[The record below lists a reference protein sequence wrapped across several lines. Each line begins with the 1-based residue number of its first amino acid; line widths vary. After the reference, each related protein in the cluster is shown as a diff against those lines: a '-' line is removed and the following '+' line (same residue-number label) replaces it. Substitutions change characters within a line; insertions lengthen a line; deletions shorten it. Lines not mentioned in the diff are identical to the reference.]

1 MSYIQGSTIFPK
13 ENFVFVSNKKEK
25 GRRVFTK
32 RAFCDIICVAI
43 ELKEITMK
51 FSYKSTILACYNG
64 YITQAICIN
73 LAPLLYLTFQREF
86 SLSVSQV
93 GLLIAVNFATQILV
107 DVIAS
112 HYANRL
118 NLRVMAILAHVL
130 AAGGL
135 VGLAIFPKIMPPF
148 LGLLLAEGILG
159 CGGGFTEVI
168 ISPLMEA
175 CPTEEKSG
183 NMSLLHSFYS
193 WGQAGVVLLSGIY
206 FYCFEISK
214 VWYYL
219 PILWAIIPLIGA
231 VAFSIVPI
239 YNLPTKEGEK
249 SAVGRLFRTP
259 LFLVFFLMMFCAGA
273 GEMIMSQWAS
283 AFVESALGIN
293 KTLGDL
299 LGPCMFAVMM
309 GIARVLYGRLSG
321 KIDLTKWM
329 TWGCIGCSAAYL
341 LAAFAPHPILALLG
355 CALCG
360 FSVGV
365 FWPGTLSHA
374 AANIPLGG
382 VSMFAILAVAGDI
395 GCLSG
400 PYLSG
405 VIADA
410 FGQNLRAS
418 FVFATVFPIICLV
431 VLWLQKRKKNK
442 VSN

>member
-1 MSYIQGSTIFPK
+1 MKLGYRST
-13 ENFVFVSNKKEK
+13 VF
-25 GRRVFTK
+25 
-32 RAFCDIICVAI
+32 
-43 ELKEITMK
+43 
-51 FSYKSTILACYNG
+51 ACYNG

-73 LAPLLYLTFQREF
+73 LAPLLYLTFQRQF
-86 SLSVSQV
+86 SLSVAQV
-93 GLLIAVNFATQILV
+93 GLLVAVNFTTQILV
-107 DVIAS
+107 DVLAS

-118 NLRVMAILAHVL
+118 NLRGMAILAHL
-130 AAGGL
+130 FAASGL
-135 VGLAIFPKIMPPF
+135 VGLALFPKLMSP
-148 LGLLLAEGILG
+148 LAGLLLAEAILG
-159 CGGGFTEVI
+159 LGGGFTEVI

-206 FYCFEISK
+206 FYFFEISTS
-214 VWYYL
+214 WHYL
-219 PILWAIIPLIGA
+219 PIIWAIIPLAGA

-259 LFLVFFLMMFCAGA
+259 LFLVFFLMMYCAGA

-329 TWGCIGCSAAYL
+329 IWGCIGCAASYL
-341 LAAFAPHPILALLG
+341 MAAFAPHPILALVG

-410 FGQNLRAS
+410 FGQDLRAA
-418 FVFATVFPIICLV
+418 FVFATIFPLICLA
-431 VLWLQKRKKNK
+431 VLCLQKRKKNA
-442 VSN
+442 VR

>member
-1 MSYIQGSTIFPK
+1 MH
-13 ENFVFVSNKKEK
+13 
-25 GRRVFTK
+25 FTK
-32 RAFCDIICVAI
+32 RAFCVIICVAI
-43 ELKEITMK
+43 YNKENTMK
-51 FSYKSTILACYNG
+51 LNHKSTILACYNG

-86 SLSVSQV
+86 SLSVAEV
-93 GLLIAVNFATQILV
+93 GILIAVNFATQILV

-118 NLRVMAILAHVL
+118 NLRAMAILAHIF
-130 AAGGL
+130 AAIGL
-135 VGLAIFPKIMPPF
+135 VGLSVFPKLMPPIG
-148 LGLLLAEGILG
+148 GLLLAEGILG

-206 FYCFEISK
+206 FYCFEISAS
-214 VWYYL
+214 WYFL
-219 PILWAIIPLIGA
+219 PILWAIIPLLGA

-239 YNLPTKEGEK
+239 YNLPTKEGET
-249 SAVGRLFRTP
+249 SAVARLFRTP
-259 LFLVFFLMMFCAGA
+259 SFWVFIIMMLCAGA

-283 AFVESALGIN
+283 AFVESALGLD

-321 KIDLTKWM
+321 KINLTKWM
-329 TWGCIGCSAAYL
+329 MWGCIGCAVAYL
-341 LAAFAPHPILALLG
+341 LAAFAPHPIFALVG

-382 VSMFAILAVAGDI
+382 VSMFAILAVAGDV
-395 GCLSG
+395 GCLTG
-400 PYLSG
+400 PYFSG
-405 VIADA
+405 LIADA
-410 FGQNLRAS
+410 FGQDLRAA
-418 FVFATVFPIICLV
+418 FVFATIFPIACLT
-431 VLWLQKRKKNK
+431 VLCLQKRKK
-442 VSN
+442 

>member
-1 MSYIQGSTIFPK
+1 
-13 ENFVFVSNKKEK
+13 
-25 GRRVFTK
+25 
-32 RAFCDIICVAI
+32 
-43 ELKEITMK
+43 MK
-51 FSYKSTILACYNG
+51 LSYKSTILACYNG

-73 LAPLLYLTFQREF
+73 LAPLLYLIFQRQF
-86 SLSVSQV
+86 ALSVAQV
-93 GLLIAVNFATQILV
+93 GLLVAVNFATQIMV
-107 DVIAS
+107 DVLAS

-118 NLRVMAILAHVL
+118 NLRVMAILAHIF
-130 AAGGL
+130 ASCGL
-135 VGLAIFPKIMPPF
+135 VGLALFPNLMPP
-148 LGLLLAEGILG
+148 LAGLLFAEAILG
-159 CGGGFTEVI
+159 IGGGFTEVI

-206 FYCFEISK
+206 FYFFEISTS
-214 VWYYL
+214 WYYL
-219 PILWAIIPLIGA
+219 PIIWAIIPLVGA

-249 SAVGRLFRTP
+249 SAVGRLFHTP

-283 AFVESALGIN
+283 AFVESALGID

-299 LGPCMFAVMM
+299 LGPCMFAIMM

-321 KIDLTKWM
+321 RINLTKWM
-329 TWGCIGCSAAYL
+329 IWGCIGCIVAYL
-341 LAAFAPHPILALLG
+341 LAAFAPHPILALVG

-400 PYLSG
+400 PFISG
-405 VIADA
+405 VVADA
-410 FGQNLRAS
+410 FGQNLRAA
-418 FVFATVFPIICLV
+418 FVFATMFPLICLLV
-431 VLWLQKRKKNK
+431 FWLQKRKKNK
-442 VSN
+442 ERN

>member
-1 MSYIQGSTIFPK
+1 
-13 ENFVFVSNKKEK
+13 
-25 GRRVFTK
+25 
-32 RAFCDIICVAI
+32 
-43 ELKEITMK
+43 MK
-51 FSYKSTILACYNG
+51 LTHRSTILACYNG

-86 SLSVSQV
+86 SLSVTQV
-93 GLLIAVNFATQILV
+93 GLLIAVNFATQIFV
-107 DVIAS
+107 DLLAS
-112 HYANRL
+112 NYANRL
-118 NLRVMAILAHVL
+118 NLRAMAILAHIF
-130 AAGGL
+130 AAVGL
-135 VGLAIFPKIMPPF
+135 VGLALFPKLMSP
-148 LGLLLAEGILG
+148 LGGLLLAEAILG

-183 NMSLLHSFYS
+183 NMSLLHSFYC

-206 FYCFEISK
+206 FYFFEISTS
-214 VWYYL
+214 WYYL
-219 PILWAIIPLIGA
+219 PVIWSIIPLIGA
-231 VAFSIVPI
+231 VAFAIVPI
-239 YNLPTKEGEK
+239 YTLPTKEGEK

-259 LFLVFFLMMFCAGA
+259 LFLVFFLMMYCAGA
-273 GEMIMSQWAS
+273 GEMVMSQWAS
-283 AFVESALGIN
+283 AFVESALGID

-309 GIARVLYGRLSG
+309 GLARLFYGRFSG
-321 KIDLTKWM
+321 RVDLTKWM
-329 TWGCIGCSAAYL
+329 ILGCLGCAASYL
-341 LAAFAPHPILALLG
+341 MAAFAPHPIFALAG

-374 AANIPLGG
+374 SANIPMGG

-400 PYLSG
+400 PYFAG

-410 FGQNLRAS
+410 AGQDLRAA
-418 FVFATVFPIICLV
+418 FVFATIFPLICLA
-431 VLWLQKRKKNK
+431 VLLLQKREKQLG
-442 VSN
+442 S

>member
-1 MSYIQGSTIFPK
+1 MKLSY
-13 ENFVFVSNKKEK
+13 
-25 GRRVFTK
+25 R
-32 RAFCDIICVAI
+32 
-43 ELKEITMK
+43 
-51 FSYKSTILACYNG
+51 STILACYNG

-73 LAPLLYLTFQREF
+73 LAPLLYLTFQWEF
-86 SLSVSQV
+86 FLTVTQV
-93 GLLIAVNFATQILV
+93 GVLIAVNFATQILV
-107 DVIAS
+107 DVLAS

-118 NLRVMAILAHVL
+118 NLRVLAVLAHVF

-135 VGLAIFPKIMPPF
+135 VGLSIFPKLLPPF
-148 LGLLLAEGILG
+148 AGLLLAEGTLG
-159 CGGGFTEVI
+159 IGGGFTEVI

-193 WGQAGVVLLSGIY
+193 WGQAGVVLLSGI
-206 FYCFEISK
+206 FFFCFEISTF
-214 VWYYL
+214 WYYL
-219 PILWAIIPLIGA
+219 PILWAIVPLLGA

-259 LFLVFFLMMFCAGA
+259 IFFLFFLMMFCAGA
-273 GEMIMSQWAS
+273 GEMVMSQWAS
-283 AFVESALGIN
+283 AFVESALGID
-293 KTLGDL
+293 KTIGDL

-309 GIARVLYGRLSG
+309 GIARVLYGKLSG
-321 KIDLTKWM
+321 RVDLTKWIM
-329 TWGCIGCSAAYL
+329 WGCVGCTVAYL
-341 LAAFAPHPILALLG
+341 LAAFAPHPILALIG

-405 VIADA
+405 VVADA
-410 FGQNLRAS
+410 FGQDLRAA
-418 FVFATVFPIICLV
+418 FVFATVFPLICLT
-431 VLWLQKRKKNK
+431 VLLLQKKKK
-442 VSN
+442 GKEEV

>member
-1 MSYIQGSTIFPK
+1 MKLSYRSTIF
-13 ENFVFVSNKKEK
+13 
-25 GRRVFTK
+25 
-32 RAFCDIICVAI
+32 
-43 ELKEITMK
+43 
-51 FSYKSTILACYNG
+51 ACYNG

-73 LAPLLYLTFQREF
+73 LAPLLYLTFQRQF
-86 SLSVSQV
+86 ALSVAQV
-93 GLLIAVNFATQILV
+93 GLLVAVNFATQIMV
-107 DVIAS
+107 DLLAS

-118 NLRVMAILAHVL
+118 NLRAMAVLAHVF
-130 AAGGL
+130 AACGL
-135 VGLAIFPKIMPPF
+135 VGLALFPKLMPP
-148 LGLLLAEGILG
+148 LAGLLLAEAILG
-159 CGGGFTEVI
+159 IGGGFTEVI

-183 NMSLLHSFYS
+183 NMSLVHSFYS

-206 FYCFEISK
+206 FFCFEISSS
-214 VWYYL
+214 WYYL
-219 PILWAIIPLIGA
+219 PIIWAIIPIIGA

-283 AFVESALGIN
+283 AFVESALGID

-329 TWGCIGCSAAYL
+329 IWGCIGCAVAYL

-410 FGQNLRAS
+410 FGQNLRAA
-418 FVFATVFPIICLV
+418 FVFATIFPLICLT
-431 VLWLQKRKKNK
+431 VLCLQKRKKNK
-442 VSN
+442 EETLK

>member
-1 MSYIQGSTIFPK
+1 MKLSYRST
-13 ENFVFVSNKKEK
+13 V
-25 GRRVFTK
+25 
-32 RAFCDIICVAI
+32 
-43 ELKEITMK
+43 
-51 FSYKSTILACYNG
+51 LACYNG

-86 SLSVSQV
+86 SLSVTQV

-107 DVIAS
+107 DVLAS
-112 HYANRL
+112 HFANRL
-118 NLRVMAILAHVL
+118 NLRFMAILAHIF
-130 AAGGL
+130 ASCGL
-135 VGLAIFPKIMPPF
+135 IGLAIFPKLMPP
-148 LGLLLAEGILG
+148 LAGLLLAEAILG

-206 FYCFEISK
+206 FYLFEISTS
-214 VWYYL
+214 WYYL
-219 PILWAIIPLIGA
+219 PILWAIIPLMGA
-231 VAFSIVPI
+231 VAFSFVPI

-249 SAVGRLFRTP
+249 SPIGRLFRTP
-259 LFLVFFLMMFCAGA
+259 FFLVFFLMMYCAGA
-273 GEMIMSQWAS
+273 SEMIMSQWAS
-283 AFVESALGIN
+283 AFVESALGIH

-309 GIARVLYGRLSG
+309 GLARVLYGRLSG
-321 KIDLTKWM
+321 KIDLTKWIM
-329 TWGCIGCSAAYL
+329 WGCVGCTAAYL
-341 LAAFAPHPILALLG
+341 LAAFAPHPILALVG

-405 VIADA
+405 VVADA
-410 FGQNLRAS
+410 FGQDLRAA
-418 FVFATVFPIICLV
+418 FIFATVFPIICLV
-431 VLWLQKRKKNK
+431 VLGLQNRKKNR
-442 VSN
+442 VNS

>member
-1 MSYIQGSTIFPK
+1 
-13 ENFVFVSNKKEK
+13 
-25 GRRVFTK
+25 
-32 RAFCDIICVAI
+32 
-43 ELKEITMK
+43 MK
-51 FSYKSTILACYNG
+51 LTHRSTILACYNG

-86 SLSVSQV
+86 SLSVTQV
-93 GLLIAVNFATQILV
+93 GLLIAVNFATQIFV
-107 DVIAS
+107 DLLAS
-112 HYANRL
+112 NYANRL
-118 NLRVMAILAHVL
+118 NLRAMAILAHIFATV
-130 AAGGL
+130 GL
-135 VGLAIFPKIMPPF
+135 VGLALFPKLMSP
-148 LGLLLAEGILG
+148 LAGLLLAEAILG

-183 NMSLLHSFYS
+183 NMSLLHSFYC

-206 FYCFEISK
+206 FYFFEISTS
-214 VWYYL
+214 WYYL
-219 PILWAIIPLIGA
+219 PVIWSIIPLIGA
-231 VAFSIVPI
+231 VAFAIVPI
-239 YNLPTKEGEK
+239 YTLPTKEGEK

-259 LFLVFFLMMFCAGA
+259 LFLVFFLMMYCAGA
-273 GEMIMSQWAS
+273 GEMVMSQWAS
-283 AFVESALGIN
+283 AFVESALGID

-309 GIARVLYGRLSG
+309 GLARLFYGRFSG
-321 KIDLTKWM
+321 RVDLTKWM
-329 TWGCIGCSAAYL
+329 ILGCLGCAASYL
-341 LAAFAPHPILALLG
+341 MAAFAPHPIFALVG

-374 AANIPLGG
+374 SANIPMGG

-400 PYLSG
+400 PYFAG

-410 FGQNLRAS
+410 AGQDLRAA
-418 FVFATVFPIICLV
+418 FIFATIFPLICLA
-431 VLWLQKRKKNK
+431 VLLLQKRKNT
-442 VSN
+442 VR

>member
-1 MSYIQGSTIFPK
+1 MKLSY
-13 ENFVFVSNKKEK
+13 
-25 GRRVFTK
+25 R
-32 RAFCDIICVAI
+32 
-43 ELKEITMK
+43 
-51 FSYKSTILACYNG
+51 STILACYNG

-73 LAPLLYLTFQREF
+73 LAPLLYLTFQRQF
-86 SLSVSQV
+86 FLTVTQIGV
-93 GLLIAVNFATQILV
+93 LIAVNFAAQISV
-107 DVIAS
+107 DLLAS

-118 NLRVMAILAHVL
+118 NLRVMAVLAHVF
-130 AAGGL
+130 AVCGL
-135 VGLAIFPKIMPPF
+135 VGFSIFPKLFPPF
-148 LGLLLAEGILG
+148 AALLLAEAVLGI
-159 CGGGFTEVI
+159 GGGFTEVI

-193 WGQAGVVLLSGIY
+193 WGQAGVVLLSGI
-206 FYCFEISK
+206 FFFCFEISSN
-214 VWYYL
+214 WYYL
-219 PILWAIIPLIGA
+219 PILWAIIPFVGA

-239 YNLPTKEGEK
+239 YHLPTKEGEK
-249 SAVGRLFRTP
+249 SAVGRLFATP
-259 LFLVFFLMMFCAGA
+259 IFLVFFFMMFCAGA
-273 GEMIMSQWAS
+273 SEMIMSHWAS

-309 GIARVLYGRLSG
+309 GIARVLYGKLSG
-321 KIDLTKWM
+321 RVDLTKWM
-329 TWGCIGCSAAYL
+329 MWGCVGCTTAYL
-341 LAAFAPHPILALLG
+341 LAAFAAHPIFALVG

-405 VIADA
+405 VVTDA
-410 FGQNLRAS
+410 FGQDLRTA
-418 FVFATVFPIICLV
+418 FVFATIFPIACLT
-431 VLWLQKRKKNK
+431 VLWLQKRKKSK
-442 VSN
+442 ERI

>member
-1 MSYIQGSTIFPK
+1 MKLSY
-13 ENFVFVSNKKEK
+13 
-25 GRRVFTK
+25 R
-32 RAFCDIICVAI
+32 
-43 ELKEITMK
+43 
-51 FSYKSTILACYNG
+51 STILACYNG

-73 LAPLLYLTFQREF
+73 LAPLLYLTFQRQF
-86 SLSVSQV
+86 ALSVSEV
-93 GLLIAVNFATQILV
+93 GLLIAVNFATQIAV
-107 DVIAS
+107 DVLAS
-112 HYANRL
+112 HYANSL
-118 NLRVMAILAHVL
+118 NLRVMAVLAHVF

-135 VGLAIFPKIMPPF
+135 IGLALFPKLMPPLF
-148 LGLLLAEGILG
+148 GLLLAEAILG
-159 CGGGFTEVI
+159 IGGGFTEVI

-193 WGQAGVVLLSGIY
+193 WGQAGVVLLSGVY
-206 FYCFEISK
+206 FYCFEISTS
-214 VWYYL
+214 WYFL
-219 PILWAIIPLIGA
+219 PILWAIIPLLGA
-231 VAFSIVPI
+231 IAFSIVPI

-259 LFLVFFLMMFCAGA
+259 LFLVFFLMMYCAGA

-283 AFVESALGIN
+283 AFVESALSID

-309 GIARVLYGRLSG
+309 GIARVLYGKLSG

-329 TWGCIGCSAAYL
+329 IWGCIGCAAAYL

-410 FGQNLRAS
+410 FGEDLRAA
-418 FVFATVFPIICLV
+418 FVFATIFPVICLT
-431 VLWLQKRKKNK
+431 VLCLQKRNK
-442 VSN
+442 RKGEESQ

>member
-1 MSYIQGSTIFPK
+1 MKLSY
-13 ENFVFVSNKKEK
+13 
-25 GRRVFTK
+25 R
-32 RAFCDIICVAI
+32 
-43 ELKEITMK
+43 
-51 FSYKSTILACYNG
+51 STILACYNG

-86 SLSVSQV
+86 FLTVTQV
-93 GLLIAVNFATQILV
+93 GLLIAVNFAAQIIV
-107 DVIAS
+107 DVLAS
-112 HYANRL
+112 HYANRI
-118 NLRVMAILAHVL
+118 NLRVLAVLAHVF

-135 VGLAIFPKIMPPF
+135 VGLAVFPKLMPPL
-148 LGLLLAEGILG
+148 LGLLLAEITLGI
-159 CGGGFTEVI
+159 GGGFTEVI

-183 NMSLLHSFYS
+183 NMCLLHSFYC

-206 FYCFEISK
+206 FFCFDISTS
-214 VWYYL
+214 WYYL
-219 PILWAIIPLIGA
+219 PIIWAIIPLIGA
-231 VAFSIVPI
+231 VSFSFVPI
-239 YNLPTKEGEK
+239 YSLPTPEGEK

-273 GEMIMSQWAS
+273 CEMIMSQWAS
-283 AFVESALGIN
+283 AFVESALGID

-309 GIARVLYGRLSG
+309 GIARVLYGKFSG
-321 KIDLTKWM
+321 RVDLTKWM
-329 TWGCIGCSAAYL
+329 MWGCAGCAVAYF

-365 FWPGTLSHA
+365 FWPGTISHA

-395 GCLSG
+395 GCLLG

-405 VIADA
+405 VVADA
-410 FGQNLRAS
+410 FGKDLRAA
-418 FVFATVFPIICLV
+418 FVFATVFPLICLT
-431 VLWLQKRKKNK
+431 VLCLQKKKKNK
-442 VSN
+442 GETTQ

>member
-1 MSYIQGSTIFPK
+1 
-13 ENFVFVSNKKEK
+13 
-25 GRRVFTK
+25 
-32 RAFCDIICVAI
+32 
-43 ELKEITMK
+43 MK
-51 FSYKSTILACYNG
+51 LSYKSTILACYNG

-73 LAPLLYLTFQREF
+73 LAPLLYLTFQRQF
-86 SLSVSQV
+86 ALSVSEV
-93 GLLIAVNFATQILV
+93 GLLIAVNFATQIMV
-107 DVIAS
+107 DVLAS
-112 HYANRL
+112 HYANSL
-118 NLRVMAILAHVL
+118 NLRVMAVLAHVF

-135 VGLAIFPKIMPPF
+135 IGLALFPKLMPP
-148 LGLLLAEGILG
+148 LGGLLLAEAILG
-159 CGGGFTEVI
+159 IGGGFTEVI

-175 CPTEEKSG
+175 CPTKEKSG

-206 FYCFEISK
+206 FFCFDISTS
-214 VWYYL
+214 WYYL

-231 VAFSIVPI
+231 VAFSFVPI
-239 YNLPTKEGEK
+239 YNLPTPEGEK

-283 AFVESALGIN
+283 AFVESALGID

-299 LGPCMFAVMM
+299 LGPCMFAIMM
-309 GIARVLYGRLSG
+309 GIARVLYGRFSG

-329 TWGCIGCSAAYL
+329 TWGCIGCATSYL
-341 LAAFAPHPILALLG
+341 LAAFAPHPVFALIG

-405 VIADA
+405 VVADA
-410 FGQNLRAS
+410 FGQDLRAA
-418 FVFATVFPIICLV
+418 FVFATVFPLICLT
-431 VLWLQKRKKNK
+431 VLWLQKKKKNK
-442 VSN
+442 GETAQ

>member
-1 MSYIQGSTIFPK
+1 MKLSYRSTIF
-13 ENFVFVSNKKEK
+13 
-25 GRRVFTK
+25 
-32 RAFCDIICVAI
+32 
-43 ELKEITMK
+43 
-51 FSYKSTILACYNG
+51 ACYNG

-73 LAPLLYLTFQREF
+73 LAPLLYLTFQRQF
-86 SLSVSQV
+86 ALSVAQV
-93 GLLIAVNFATQILV
+93 GLLVAVNFATQIMV
-107 DVIAS
+107 DLLAS

-118 NLRVMAILAHVL
+118 NLRVMAILAHVF

-135 VGLAIFPKIMPPF
+135 VGLALFPKLMPPL
-148 LGLLLAEGILG
+148 LGLLLAEAILG
-159 CGGGFTEVI
+159 IGGGFTEVI

-206 FYCFEISK
+206 FFCFEISTS
-214 VWYYL
+214 WYYL
-219 PILWAIIPLIGA
+219 PIIWTIIPVIGA
-231 VAFSIVPI
+231 VAFSFVPI
-239 YNLPTKEGEK
+239 YNLPTPEGEK

-283 AFVESALGIN
+283 AFVESALGID

-329 TWGCIGCSAAYL
+329 IWGCIGCAVAYL

-405 VIADA
+405 VVADA
-410 FGQNLRAS
+410 FGQNLRAA
-418 FVFATVFPIICLV
+418 FVFATIFPLICLT
-431 VLWLQKRKKNK
+431 VLCLQKRKKNK
-442 VSN
+442 EETLK

>member
-1 MSYIQGSTIFPK
+1 MKLSY
-13 ENFVFVSNKKEK
+13 
-25 GRRVFTK
+25 R
-32 RAFCDIICVAI
+32 
-43 ELKEITMK
+43 
-51 FSYKSTILACYNG
+51 STILACYNG

-86 SLSVSQV
+86 FLTVTQV
-93 GLLIAVNFATQILV
+93 GVLIAVNFATQILV
-107 DVIAS
+107 DVLAS

-118 NLRVMAILAHVL
+118 DLRVLAVLAHVF

-135 VGLAIFPKIMPPF
+135 VGLSIFPKLLPPF
-148 LGLLLAEGILG
+148 AGLLLAEGTLG
-159 CGGGFTEVI
+159 IGGGFTEVI

-193 WGQAGVVLLSGIY
+193 WGQAGVVLLSGI
-206 FYCFEISK
+206 FFFCFEISTF
-214 VWYYL
+214 WYYL
-219 PILWAIIPLIGA
+219 PILWAIVPLLGA

-249 SAVGRLFRTP
+249 SPVGRLFRTP
-259 LFLVFFLMMFCAGA
+259 IFFLFFLMMFCAGA
-273 GEMIMSQWAS
+273 GEMVMSQWAS
-283 AFVESALGIN
+283 AFVESALGID
-293 KTLGDL
+293 KTIGDL

-309 GIARVLYGRLSG
+309 GIARVLYGKLSG
-321 KIDLTKWM
+321 RVDLTKWIM
-329 TWGCIGCSAAYL
+329 WGCVGCTVAYL
-341 LAAFAPHPILALLG
+341 LAAFAPHPILALIG

-405 VIADA
+405 VVADA
-410 FGQNLRAS
+410 FGQDLRAA
-418 FVFATVFPIICLV
+418 FVFATVFPLICLT
-431 VLWLQKRKKNK
+431 VLLLQKKKK
-442 VSN
+442 GKEEV

>member
-1 MSYIQGSTIFPK
+1 M
-13 ENFVFVSNKKEK
+13 
-25 GRRVFTK
+25 
-32 RAFCDIICVAI
+32 
-43 ELKEITMK
+43 EILCYNLHNDQTEGKTMK
-51 FSYKSTILACYNG
+51 LTYKSTILACYNG

-73 LAPLLYLTFQREF
+73 LAPLLYLTFQRAF
-86 SLSVSQV
+86 SLTVTEV
-93 GLLIAVNFATQILV
+93 GLLVAVNFATQILV
-107 DVIAS
+107 DVLAS
-112 HYANRL
+112 QYANRL
-118 NLRVMAILAHVL
+118 NLRAMAVLAHVF

-135 VGLAIFPKIMPPF
+135 IGLALFPKLMPPL

-206 FYCFEISK
+206 FYCFEISTS
-214 VWYYL
+214 WYYL
-219 PILWAIIPLIGA
+219 PIIWAIIPLVGA
-231 VAFSIVPI
+231 VAFSFVPI

-273 GEMIMSQWAS
+273 GEMVMSQWAS
-283 AFVESALGIN
+283 AFVESALGID

-299 LGPCMFAVMM
+299 LGPCMFALMM
-309 GIARVLYGRLSG
+309 GISRVLYGKFSG
-321 KIDLTKWM
+321 RVNLTKWM
-329 TWGCIGCSAAYL
+329 MWGCVGCICAYL
-341 LAAFAPHPILALLG
+341 LAAFAPHPAVALIG

-400 PYLSG
+400 PFISG

-410 FGQNLRAS
+410 FGQDLRAA
-418 FVFATVFPIICLV
+418 FVFAAIFPIICLT
-431 VLWLQKRKKNK
+431 VLLLQKKEK
-442 VSN
+442 

>member
-1 MSYIQGSTIFPK
+1 M
-13 ENFVFVSNKKEK
+13 SNKKEK
-25 GRRVFTK
+25 GRGGFTK
-32 RAFCDIICVAI
+32 RAFCVIICIAI
-43 ELKEITMK
+43 YNKEKTMK
-51 FSYKSTILACYNG
+51 LNYRTTILACYNG

-107 DVIAS
+107 DVLAS

-118 NLRVMAILAHVL
+118 NLRVMAILAHIF
-130 AAGGL
+130 AACGL
-135 VGLAIFPKIMPPF
+135 VGLAIFPKLMPP
-148 LGLLLAEGILG
+148 LWGLLLAEAILG
-159 CGGGFTEVI
+159 IGGGFTEVI

-206 FYCFEISK
+206 FFCFEISTS
-214 VWYYL
+214 WYYL
-219 PILWAIIPLIGA
+219 PIIWAIIPIIGA

-239 YNLPTKEGEK
+239 YTLPTQEGEK

-283 AFVESALGIN
+283 AFVESALKID

-329 TWGCIGCSAAYL
+329 IWGCIGCAAAYL
-341 LAAFAPHPILALLG
+341 LAAFAPHPIFALVG

-410 FGQNLRAS
+410 FGQDLRAA
-418 FVFATVFPIICLV
+418 FVFATIFPIICLA
-431 VLWLQKRKKNK
+431 VLCLQKKNK
-442 VSN
+442 RKGEESQ

>member
-1 MSYIQGSTIFPK
+1 MKLSYRST
-13 ENFVFVSNKKEK
+13 V
-25 GRRVFTK
+25 
-32 RAFCDIICVAI
+32 
-43 ELKEITMK
+43 
-51 FSYKSTILACYNG
+51 LACYNG

-86 SLSVSQV
+86 ALSVTQV
-93 GLLIAVNFATQILV
+93 GMLIAVNFATQILV
-107 DVIAS
+107 DLLATNF
-112 HYANRL
+112 ANRL
-118 NLRVMAILAHVL
+118 NLRVMAILAHL
-130 AAGGL
+130 FAAAGL
-135 VGLAIFPKIMPPF
+135 VGLALFPRLVSPY

-183 NMSLLHSFYS
+183 SMSLLHSFYS
-193 WGQAGVVLLSGIY
+193 WGQAGVVLLSGVY
-206 FYCFEISK
+206 FYCFEISTH
-214 VWYYL
+214 WHYL
-219 PILWAIIPLIGA
+219 PILWAIIPLAGA
-231 VAFSIVPI
+231 IAFSIVPI

-249 SAVGRLFRTP
+249 SAVARLFGTP

-283 AFVESALGIN
+283 AFVESALGIE

-309 GIARVLYGRLSG
+309 GTARVLYGKLSG
-321 KIDLTKWM
+321 RVDLTKWM
-329 TWGCIGCSAAYL
+329 MWGCLACSAAYL
-341 LAAFAPHPILALLG
+341 LAAFAPHPILALAG

-405 VIADA
+405 VVADA
-410 FGQNLRAS
+410 FGQDLRAA
-418 FVFATVFPIICLV
+418 FVFATIFPVACFT
-431 VLWLQKRKKNK
+431 VLYLQGRKKK
-442 VSN
+442 GRGIQS